1 MAISSYGYR
10 LPMRKALLLFNTIR
24 YLKFFQ
30 VVYRLYYY
38 FFTPRVETQLSSSLR
53 SAGAFWKAPS
63 HCNISTNDGEFFTFF
78 GETAKIDSDW
88 NVTERSKLWI
98 YNLHYQDCL
107 NASVDGKVD
116 VELSR
121 RLIDKWISSNP
132 PVLGNGWEPYCISLR
147 VVNWVKFLLHEENPD
162 IKQLWL
168 DSFCFQ
174 VEFLSRRVEYHIQ
187 ANHLFANA
195 KALVFAGA
203 FLSGQKGDIWL
214 HKGLRILDGEIEEQF
229 LADGAHYE
237 RSPMYHAALLWDLAD
252 LIYLAKIYELSSL
265 TSRVALWQHKL
276 RLGLSWLESMMHPDG
291 DISFFNDAALN
302 IAPDY
307 FKLLGYSSLLGVE
320 VDSNPIFDNLRC
332 DFLRDSGYIAISLP
346 GARHKLIAD
355 LAAIGPDYQP
365 GHAHADTLSFE
376 LSLFGCRVF
385 VNSGTSQ
392 YGEDLERH
400 RQRSTSAHNTVE
412 VDGENSSEVWAGFR
426 VARRAYPVVEEIIT
440 SDEEIFVRAYHTGYR
455 RLKGKNLHRREWAFK
470 KDSCLIIDEVTGF
483 FNSAIARLHV
493 HPDVFF
499 SWDENA
505 LVAVLKNGNKLR
517 VVIEGASSVTLQQST
532 WHPAFGVVIPCQ
544 CIVAEFS
551 SGKLMTNIKW
561 SGHV

>member
-1 MAISSYGYR
+1 MALKRFFLLVNTVRYLAFKQVAYQLYYR
-10 LPMRKALLLFNTIR
+10 LCS
-24 YLKFFQ
+24 LKFDP
-30 VVYRLYYY
+30 VSDASCR
-38 FFTPRVETQLSSSLR
+38 SSLR
-53 SAGAFWKAPS
+53 WSSPQFSKL
-63 HCNISTNDGEFFTFF
+63 STSDGVEFLFV
-78 GETAKIDSDW
+78 GVKGRVDNSDW
-88 NVTERSKLWI
+88 NAAVHSKLWL
-98 YNLHYQDCL
+98 YNLHYLDDL
-107 NASVDGKVD
+107 NAEGIDDQDTLARG
-116 VELSR
+116 
-121 RLIDKWISSNP
+121 LIDGWIKANP
-132 PVLGNGWEPYCISLR
+132 PPSGDGWEPYPLSLR
-147 VVNWVKFLLHEENPD
+147 IVNLVKWFARQDSLDKRWIVSLSMQMRALN
-162 IKQLWL
+162 KQI
-168 DSFCFQ
+168 
-174 VEFLSRRVEYHIQ
+174 EYHIQ
-187 ANHLFANA
+187 GNHLFANA
-195 KALVFAGA
+195 KALVFGGVYLIESDA
-203 FLSGQKGDIWL
+203 SVWL
-214 HKGLRILDGEIEEQF
+214 AKGLKILDQQIKVQF
-229 LADGAHYE
+229 LEDGAHFE
-237 RSPMYHAALLWDLAD
+237 LSPMYHAIMLWDLCD
-252 LIYLAKIYELSSL
+252 LINLAERSSFYELKTRL
-265 TSRVALWQHKL
+265 PQWRAAVVRGLLWQK
-276 RLGLSWLESMMHPDG
+276 SMLHPDG
-291 DISFFNDAALN
+291 DISFFNDAAFG
-302 IAPDY
+302 IAPTLKDLEIY
-307 FKLLGYSSLLGVE
+307 ATKLGDCLPG
-320 VDSNPIFDNLRC
+320 P
-332 DFLRDSGYIAISLP
+332 DFSKPSALSFVYNKQSGYFVVEFSEGNKAVL
-346 GARHKLIAD
+346 D
-355 LAAIGPDYQP
+355 LARIGPDYQP

-392 YGEDLERH
+392 YGEDLERQ